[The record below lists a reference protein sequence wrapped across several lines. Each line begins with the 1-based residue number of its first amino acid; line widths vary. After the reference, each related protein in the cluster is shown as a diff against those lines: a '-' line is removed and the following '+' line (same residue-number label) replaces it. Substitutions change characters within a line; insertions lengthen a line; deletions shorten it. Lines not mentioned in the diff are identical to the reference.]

1 MSDLIIKGKGV
12 YYRDADGVMHPMSFP
27 PEDSPHDKISHFYIN
42 SMTGN
47 PFEEL
52 DAQHI
57 TKWPMSRAAE
67 IMAQEIMEQGR
78 NGEYVKDF
86 GRALIHAKEDMNEAT
101 KRFNATKDESGDLS
115 QKLPIPFPR
124 DGGYQLHPE
133 YMSNH
138 YGSHQ
143 SRRIPSSDRKVRD
156 DEGRLINNHTNN
168 KPHQTLG
175 LHLESHALHMANEL
189 NDVNKEKG
197 YKSTIGAKQNVIEP
211 QQITGGVTRRYSSN
225 ERDPTSK
232 ENTVFPS
239 HYADAHAQTAA
250 YGQIKPAD
258 IISVLP
264 SDFFVPSSSGN
275 MSTENMNKFIRMGYD
290 QPTARKMA
298 RAPVNQLMY
307 GRGSDG
313 SQTGLRI
320 VMNNMESI
328 LGIKENPD
336 VKNIFTRHQSQFAPL
351 VRGGD
356 RGRNKAAIE
365 IMAMLKT
372 AEEMGISMDSLNSY
386 PAAPRSV
393 MDGYKEVA
401 SLEGGKQLNLA
412 DLGNA
417 DSHHDMRGKFNTNY
431 DHLHDSFPPHLSSGT
446 FDVSEFE
453 DSPPVRPPEEELTVE
468 PPARTTQRPS
478 AIDPLASLGGSAT
491 AGYSGF
497 AAPTA
502 SSFSGFSGFDP
513 RIQMSND
520 DPMGVIA
527 NIMERVQLHE
537 AGGSLIV
544 KYDPLNKYDME
555 KLADKVGMT
564 SVDVRAVAMSLGDW
578 NVVAKSFNTTHDVV
592 SIIKTSCGGAIN
604 G

>member
-67 IMAQEIMEQGR
+67 IMAKEIMEQGR

-101 KRFNATKDESGDLS
+101 KRFNATKDESGDVS

-156 DEGRLINNHTNN
+156 DKGRLINNLTNN

-189 NDVNKEKG
+189 NDVNKERG

-232 ENTVFPS
+232 DNTVFPS

-264 SDFFVPSSSGN
+264 SDFFVPSASGN

-307 GRGSDG
+307 GRGSGG
-313 SQTGLRI
+313 SETGLRK
-320 VMNNMESI
+320 VMENMESI

-386 PAAPRSV
+386 PAAPSSV
-393 MDGYKEVA
+393 MDGYREIA

-412 DLGNA
+412 ELGNA
-417 DSHHDMRGKFNTNY
+417 DSHHEMRGKFNTDY

-468 PPARTTQRPS
+468 PPTRTTQRPS
-478 AIDPLASLGGSAT
+478 AVDPLASLGGSAT

-537 AGGSLIV
+537 AGGSLLI

-578 NVVAKSFNTTHDVV
+578 SVVAKSFNTTHDVV

>member
-27 PEDSPHDKISHFYIN
+27 PEDSDHDKISHFYIN
-42 SMTGN
+42 SITGR

-52 DAQHI
+52 DGEHI

-67 IMAQEIMEQGR
+67 LMAQEIMEQGR
-78 NGEYVKDF
+78 SGESVKDF
-86 GRALIHAKEDMNEAT
+86 GRALVYAKEDMNEAT
-101 KRFNATKDESGDLS
+101 RRFNAVKDKSGDIN

-124 DGGYQLHPE
+124 DRGYQLDEE
-133 YMSNH
+133 YMTNH

-156 DEGRLINNHTNN
+156 DEGRLVNNHPNN
-168 KPHQTLG
+168 KPHPTLG
-175 LHLESHALHMANEL
+175 LHLESAALHMANEL
-189 NDVNKEKG
+189 NDVHKERG
-197 YKSTIGAKQNVIEP
+197 YRSAIGAKQNVIEP

-225 ERDPTSK
+225 EKDPTSK

-239 HYADAHAQTAA
+239 HYADDHAQTAA

-264 SDFFVPSSSGN
+264 NDFFVPSSSGN
-275 MSTENMNKFIRMGYD
+275 MSTETMNKFIRMGYD

-313 SQTGLRI
+313 AETGLRI
-320 VMNNMESI
+320 VMDNIESI

-336 VKNIFTRHQSQFAPL
+336 VKEKFIRHQSHFAPL

-372 AEEMGISMDSLNSY
+372 AEEMGIDMNSLNSY

-393 MDGYKEVA
+393 MDGYREIA

-417 DSHHDMRGKFNTNY
+417 DRHHEMRGKFNTNY
-431 DHLHDSFPPHLSSGT
+431 DHLHDSFPAHLSSGT

-453 DSPPVRPPEEELTVE
+453 DSPPVRPPEEELSVE
-468 PPARTTQRPS
+468 PPVETTQRPS
-478 AIDPLASLGGSAT
+478 AIDPLATLGGSAA
-491 AGYSGF
+491 AGFGGF
-497 AAPTA
+497 AAPA
-502 SSFSGFSGFDP
+502 SGFGGFDP

-537 AGGSLIV
+537 AGGSLLI

-555 KLADKVGMT
+555 KLAKEVGMT

-578 NVVAKSFNTTHDVV
+578 GVIAKSFNTTHDVV